1 MGFWGEKDTS
11 ISFCEEPYKKSHY
24 IAEYYN
30 SLSGLIYIIV
40 GLTFLKTRVRNMGY
54 TLISLGAGT
63 FFLHSTQKWQG
74 QWLDELSMLLLS
86 FQAITYLRN
95 MLNKKTH
102 HEIFYS
108 MFLIYLF
115 FHKQTFII
123 MFTGSQLYILQL
135 LKKIRPK
142 DNYKVTSYLLKTS
155 YKYIFLIST
164 AAWLLDQLFCEYVYF
179 LYLHSWWHIGTG
191 VVAFLGLQNLL
202 ISE

>member
-74 QWLDELSMLLLS
+74 QWLDELSMLLLFLS
-86 FQAITYLRN
+86 
-95 MLNKKTH
+95 NKLF
-102 HEIFYS
+102 EI
-108 MFLIYLF
+108 
-115 FHKQTFII
+115 
-123 MFTGSQLYILQL
+123 
-135 LKKIRPK
+135 
-142 DNYKVTSYLLKTS
+142 
-155 YKYIFLIST
+155 
-164 AAWLLDQLFCEYVYF
+164 C
-179 LYLHSWWHIGTG
+179 
-191 VVAFLGLQNLL
+191 
-202 ISE
+202 